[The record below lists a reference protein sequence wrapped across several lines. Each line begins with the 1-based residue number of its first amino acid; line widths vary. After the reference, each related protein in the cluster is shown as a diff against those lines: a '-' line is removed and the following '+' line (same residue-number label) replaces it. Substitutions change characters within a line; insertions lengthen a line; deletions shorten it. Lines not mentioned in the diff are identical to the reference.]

1 MLKLDGAG
9 DELVKPNQSMAVLI
23 FFFFFLKTVKYFELG
38 LMDTVDKSNIQH
50 TI

>member
-1 MLKLDGAG
+1 MLKLDNGG
-9 DELVKPNQSMAVLI
+9 DGVQTKPKYGSI
-23 FFFFFLKTVKYFELG
+23 DFFSFFLKTVKYFELG